1 MRPCR
6 LITKVHMLYKL
17 REELVKYTLVI
28 RRSSRKL
35 ENSFVTANLASA
47 RAQLS
52 KLEHQRVLP
61 PNCGQI
67 IKKQHL
73 FIFPNSLIIHQTSS
87 LHNTFYFNNTW
98 TKIQL
103 RSDPVNMQPD
113 KTKCY
118 PQRPIT
124 TLWPAA
130 SKMPSTS
137 SGSPPP
143 NSGTLS

>member
-1 MRPCR
+1 M
-6 LITKVHMLYKL
+6 
-17 REELVKYTLVI
+17 I

-67 IKKQHL
+67 MKKTTPVHL
-73 FIFPNSLIIHQTSS
+73 SQLLDNPPTSA

-130 SKMPSTS
+130 SKMLSTS
-137 SGSPPP
+137 SGSPP
-143 NSGTLS
+143 SEQWDIIITHGEELQDSEGGLQGIGMSH